1 MDVRQIGRELIS
13 DAEFNHLLM
22 SALEWAG
29 QYMDGEEFISPHLMA
44 FYAQAD
50 GNYGLSV
57 FVTPGFEDD
66 ESKASTMVTM
76 GVKAAEGDTPLAAAF
91 LVAEAWMSTR
101 PEGEGLP
108 DVPPSEDPERVEVV
122 IISGSTIDQ
131 RQNQAVVRTERR
143 EGLMH
148 AGEVISAPFIDDGE
162 DTLQNYMLMRFWR
175 SYAEGVMRRKA
186 DGHS

>member
-76 GVKAAEGDTPLAAAF
+76 GAKAAELDGAAAGDGGG
-91 LVAEAWMSTR
+91 VGVGAPTPDIYQVTR
-101 PEGEGLP
+101 SLF
-108 DVPPSEDPERVEVV
+108 
-122 IISGSTIDQ
+122 SGSIS
-131 RQNQAVVRTERR
+131 
-143 EGLMH
+143 
-148 AGEVISAPFIDDGE
+148 VI
-162 DTLQNYMLMRFWR
+162 
-175 SYAEGVMRRKA
+175 
-186 DGHS
+186 